1 MHNIKHNS
9 DGTDAF
15 AYNQQRGNPWHTLGT
30 PFQGDQPLRVMLE
43 SIGADRE
50 VNLELEPVYVMTQDG
65 VTPIEGKYATVR
77 EGNDRFAQDIL
88 GVVGGRFTVVQDTTV
103 AELAL
108 EIVGYTGEDAVIDTM
123 GLLGNG
129 EKFFT
134 YIRFE
139 DIVVDPQG
147 IADVIRNGLVA
158 THAHDGSMAL
168 TFGKSAIR
176 VVCNNTLDMALSS
189 LGQSFT
195 IKHTMGAEDKARIA
209 AAAVGYA
216 AAQEKLVI
224 EKAERMLAVPGGKAL
239 DAVLR
244 KVWSLDEALEL
255 GDRQKANR
263 AQARA
268 AVRQLVNEP
277 TNNVGYNGW
286 GVYNATVE
294 YLDWVS
300 PLKGKGSAAHQAV
313 RRAERS
319 ITSGHVINVRKRQAA
334 EAVLALA

>member
-1 MHNIKHNS
+1 MHNIKRNS

-15 AYNQQRGNPWHTLGT
+15 AYNVNRGNPWHTLGT
-30 PFQGDQPLRVMLE
+30 PFDGDQPLKVMLE
-43 SIGADRE
+43 EIGADRE
-50 VNLELEPVYVMTQDG
+50 VSLEPVYVMTADG
-65 VTPIEGKYATVR
+65 VTPIEGKFASVR
-77 EGNDRFAQDIL
+77 ASNDRFAQDIL
-88 GVVGGRFTVVQDTTV
+88 GVVGNRFTVVQDTTV

-129 EKFFT
+129 QRFFT

-139 DIVVDPQG
+139 DIVVDPNG

-158 THAHDGSMAL
+158 SHAHDGSQAL
-168 TFGKSAIR
+168 TFGQSATR
-176 VVCNNTLDMALSS
+176 VVCENTLEMSLRDMTK
-189 LGQSFT
+189 SFT

-216 AAQEKLVI
+216 AAQEKFVVAQ
-224 EKAERMLAVPGGKAL
+224 AERMLAVPGGKAL

-244 KVWSLDEALEL
+244 KVWPIDEALDLTE
-255 GDRQKANR
+255 RQVKQR
-263 AQARA
+263 AEVRG
-268 AVRQLVNEP
+268 AVRQLVNAP
-277 TNNVGYNGW
+277 TNDVGYNGW
-286 GVYNATVE
+286 GVYNAAVE
-294 YLDWVS
+294 YLDWVA
-300 PLKGKGSAAHQAV
+300 PLRQESAA

-319 ITSGHVINVRKRQAA
+319 ITSGSPINVRKRQAA